1 MKFAIFGAGAVGCWI
16 GARMAATGADVTLI
30 GRAKLMAEI
39 SNGIR
44 ATDLAGGDVDAKP
57 RTATDASAAREAD
70 IIVVT
75 VKSTATTTAG
85 RELAAVAKPDAVI
98 VSLQNGV
105 RNADLLAAALPG
117 RRVLAAMVEFNV
129 IKPAPATYH
138 RATIGKLIVQA
149 DPGALPLAVAWRA
162 AGITTQIREDMPAVL
177 WGKLVLNL
185 NNAINALSGVPLATE
200 MVQRD
205 FRRCFAAAQREALG
219 ALAAAKMPIA
229 QLIAIPPKWM
239 PTLLSLPDAIFR
251 VVAKRA
257 VAIDPAARS
266 SMWDDFEAGRPT
278 EIDFL
283 QGEVIALADKLGR
296 AAPVNRGLVRLVRDA
311 EAGGRRDWT
320 GAELRKQ
327 LGV

>member
-1 MKFAIFGAGAVGCWI
+1 MRFAIFGAGAVGCWI
-16 GARMAATGADVTLI
+16 GARMAAAGADVTLI
-30 GRAKLMAEI
+30 GRPKLMAEI
-39 SNGIR
+39 SNGLR
-44 ATDLAGGDVDAKP
+44 ATDLAGGDVEAKP
-57 RTATDASAAREAD
+57 RTATDAGAARDAD

-85 RELAAVAKPDAVI
+85 RELAAVVKPDAVI

-105 RNADLLAAALPG
+105 RNAELLAAALPG

-129 IKPAPATYH
+129 TKPAPATYH

-149 DPGALPLAVAWRA
+149 DAGALPLAVAWRA
-162 AGITTQIREDMPAVL
+162 AGITTQLREDMTAVL

-185 NNAINALSGVPLATE
+185 NNAINALSGVPIAAE
-200 MVQRD
+200 IMQRD

-219 ALAAAKMPIA
+219 ALASANIPVAR
-229 QLIAIPPKWM
+229 LIAVPPRWM
-239 PTLLSLPDAIFR
+239 PAVLSLPDAVFR
-251 VVAKRA
+251 LVAKRA
-257 VAIDPAARS
+257 VAIDPTARS
-266 SMWDDFEAGRPT
+266 SMWNDFEAGRPT

-296 AAPVNRGLVRLVRDA
+296 SAPVNRALVRLVRAA

-320 GAELRKQ
+320 GAELRRE

>member
-1 MKFAIFGAGAVGCWI
+1 MRFAIFGAGAVGCWI
-16 GARMAATGADVTLI
+16 GARMTATGADVTLI
-30 GRAKLMAEI
+30 GRPKLMAEI

-44 ATDLAGGDVDAKP
+44 ATDLAGDDVEAKP
-57 RTATDASAAREAD
+57 RTATEAAAARDAD

-75 VKSTATTTAG
+75 VKSTATTIAG
-85 RELAAVAKPDAVI
+85 RELAAVANPDAVI

-105 RNADLLAAALPG
+105 RNAELLAAALPG

-149 DPGALPLAVAWRA
+149 DAGALPLAVAWRA

-185 NNAINALSGVPLATE
+185 NNAINALSGVPLAAE
-200 MVQRD
+200 IVQRD

-219 ALAAAKMPIA
+219 SLAAANMPIA

-251 VVAKRA
+251 IVAKRA
-257 VAIDPAARS
+257 IAIDPKARS

-296 AAPVNRGLVRLVRDA
+296 SAPVNRALVRLVRDA
-311 EAGGRRDWT
+311 EAGGRRNWT
-320 GAELRKQ
+320 GAELRKE